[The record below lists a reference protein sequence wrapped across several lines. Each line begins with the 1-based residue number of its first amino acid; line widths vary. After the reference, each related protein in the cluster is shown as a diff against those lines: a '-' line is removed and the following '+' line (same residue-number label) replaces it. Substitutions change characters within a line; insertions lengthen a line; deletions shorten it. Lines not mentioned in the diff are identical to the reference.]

1 MDAKAYWVG
10 FNTIKGIGAVR
21 MQALLDYFGD
31 LEVAWHA
38 PYDALCAAGLTEK
51 IAQNVIVYRRHVDL
65 EKLLCK
71 ILAQGIKVIIREDA
85 EYPRRLREIAYP
97 PPVLYV
103 RGEIDPRDDWA
114 VAVVGTRNA
123 SSYGR
128 QVAAE
133 VGKHLAR
140 NGITVVSGLA
150 RGIDRIAHE
159 SALDA
164 GGRSLAVLGSGVDR
178 IYPPEHRFLAN
189 QMIQTG
195 ALISDYPPG
204 TPPESINFPP
214 RNRIIS
220 GLSVAVVIVEAGKE
234 SGALITAEFA
244 AEQGRE
250 VFAVPGNIFNPQS
263 AGTNYLIQQ
272 GAKPML
278 KVEDIL
284 EELNLQQVVHTAAL
298 PLLPSDEV
306 ESSLFRLL
314 SKEPLHIDDI
324 RAQSG
329 LPIERVSATLAM
341 MELKGIIRQV
351 GYMSYVLC

>member
-21 MQALLDYFGD
+21 MQVLLDYFGD

-38 PYDALCAAGLTEK
+38 PYDALCAAGLPEK
-51 IAQNVIVYRRHVDL
+51 IVQNVIFCRRHVDL
-65 EKLLCK
+65 EKLLCE
-71 ILAQGIKVIIREDA
+71 ISAQGIKVIIKEDA
-85 EYPRRLREIAYP
+85 SYPKRLREIAYP
-97 PPVLYV
+97 PPVLYM
-103 RGEIDPRDDWA
+103 RGEINQRDDRA

-123 SSYGR
+123 SSYGM

-133 VGKHLAR
+133 IGKHLAL
-140 NGITVVSGLA
+140 NGVTVVSGLA
-150 RGIDRIAHE
+150 RGIDRIVHE

-189 QMIQTG
+189 QMIQAG

-204 TPPESINFPP
+204 TPPESVNFPP

-234 SGALITAEFA
+234 SGALITAGFA

-284 EELNLQQVVHTAAL
+284 EELNLQQAVHTAAL
-298 PLLPSDEV
+298 PLLPGDEV

-314 SKEPLHIDDI
+314 SREPLHIDDI
-324 RAQSG
+324 REQSG
-329 LPIERVSATLAM
+329 LPIEKVSATLAM
-341 MELKGIIRQV
+341 MELKGMIRQV
-351 GYMSYVLC
+351 GYMSYVLS